1 MKLRLKFVLV
11 LLSIYTFQNHS
22 VLAMDALP
30 ETWRHLAEDGI
41 RELQHLAEHQASAEQ
56 YRHNQLVAAR
66 GELAALMVHPNPT
79 PEQAG
84 RIAELNTNIAQLERI
99 GRLQNAADN
108 IVVEGFG
115 GLVRAGVGRL
125 NLQNDLARDTNRI
138 RNEGIVNNQGA
149 LQRLRHLTQ
158 PRTLMGISLAI
169 IAGALGIIGGYY
181 VTKLTYE
188 QIKVRLGV
196 PELVE
201 ETSRM
206 SMWQSVI
213 AMFKTK
219 KKIADVKPTDEVILS
234 PEIAAVAE
242 RIAEDT
248 RETNALHLPYQ
259 NLLLY
264 GPPGTGKTA
273 FAKILAYYSSMDY
286 AILSGSRFAQF
297 ESEKAVT
304 ELFKIL
310 KWAKKNDRGTILFFD
325 EADACFRDRKI
336 LDQNGIN
343 FVNAFLSETGTNSD
357 KFMFV
362 FASNYESELDSAILS
377 RIHKKIQFPLPA
389 LPEREKILNQ
399 KITKYIINDKRT
411 YLKNDKEVTETL
423 SIADDVTPE
432 YLYTIA
438 QKIEGFSGRD
448 IDYAVSEM
456 RMRSYRSGNNTLTR
470 NIIEMVITEKV
481 AEVAKDKKI
490 STYQDKKIAQKL
502 ASIVNQATA
511 AAA

>member
-1 MKLRLKFVLV
+1 
-11 LLSIYTFQNHS
+11 
-22 VLAMDALP
+22 
-30 ETWRHLAEDGI
+30 
-41 RELQHLAEHQASAEQ
+41 
-56 YRHNQLVAAR
+56 
-66 GELAALMVHPNPT
+66 
-79 PEQAG
+79 
-84 RIAELNTNIAQLERI
+84 
-99 GRLQNAADN
+99 
-108 IVVEGFG
+108 
-115 GLVRAGVGRL
+115 
-125 NLQNDLARDTNRI
+125 
-138 RNEGIVNNQGA
+138 
-149 LQRLRHLTQ
+149 
-158 PRTLMGISLAI
+158 
-169 IAGALGIIGGYY
+169 
-181 VTKLTYE
+181 
-188 QIKVRLGV
+188 
-196 PELVE
+196 
-201 ETSRM
+201 
-206 SMWQSVI
+206 
-213 AMFKTK
+213 
-219 KKIADVKPTDEVILS
+219 
-234 PEIAAVAE
+234 
-242 RIAEDT
+242 
-248 RETNALHLPYQ
+248 
-259 NLLLY
+259 
-264 GPPGTGKTA
+264 
-273 FAKILAYYSSMDY
+273 MDY